1 MFLRP
6 AVLSDASAIAE
17 VHIRAWRETYRGIM
31 PDKVLDELS
40 VERSAEGWSAA
51 LASLSEKRQV
61 LSVGVDDLGTVV
73 GFAGGGPTRD
83 AALTTAGEVYAINLV
98 MQATRKG
105 YGTRLMLA
113 MAEGLIGHGFAD
125 AGLWV
130 LEQNIG
136 ARWFYESLGGS
147 IAARH
152 ERGFGSKV
160 LTELGYVWRDVRDLK
175 QAAERLLAP

>member
-6 AVLSDASAIAE
+6 AVLSDASAVAE
-17 VHIRAWRETYRGIM
+17 VHVRAWRETYRGVM
-31 PDKVLDELS
+31 PDKVLDEMS
-40 VERSAEGWSAA
+40 VERGAQSWSAVIA
-51 LASLSEKRQV
+51 DLTANRQV
-61 LSVGVDDLGTVV
+61 LSVAVDDLGTIV
-73 GFAGGGPTRD
+73 GFAGGG
-83 AALTTAGEVYAINLV
+83 AAREAVLTTSGEVYAINLV

-105 YGTRLMLA
+105 HGTRLMLA
-113 MAEGLIGHGFAD
+113 MAEGLISHGFAD

-152 ERGFGSKV
+152 ARDFGGKA
-160 LTELGYVWRDVRDLK
+160 LTELAYVWRDVRNLK
-175 QAAERLLAP
+175 EAAERLLAS

>member
-6 AVLSDASAIAE
+6 AVLSDANAIAE
-17 VHIRAWRETYRGIM
+17 VHVRAWRETYRGIM

-40 VERSAEGWSAA
+40 VEHSAERWSRRI
-51 LASLSEKRQV
+51 ASLSDEQQV
-61 LSVGVDDLGTVV
+61 LSVAVDDSGTIV
-73 GFAGGGPTRD
+73 GFAGGGAAREP
-83 AALTTAGEVYAINLV
+83 ALTTRGEVYAINLV

-105 YGTRLMLA
+105 LGTRLMLA
-113 MAEGLIGHGFAD
+113 MADGLTGYGFTD

-130 LEQNIG
+130 LEKNIG

-147 IAARH
+147 IAARQEH
-152 ERGFGSKV
+152 DFEGTM

-175 QAAERLLAP
+175 QAAERLIAS